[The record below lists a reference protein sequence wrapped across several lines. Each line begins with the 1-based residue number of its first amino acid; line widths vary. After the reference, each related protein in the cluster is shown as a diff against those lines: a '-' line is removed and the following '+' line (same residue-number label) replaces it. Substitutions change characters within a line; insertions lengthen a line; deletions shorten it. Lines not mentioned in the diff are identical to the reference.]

1 MSKFASLILAVSFS
15 FFLFVGMTY
24 LIKPKALDISDT
36 EPRPPITIT
45 IDVDDEEPPVR
56 TRIPPKPVIEAKPQQ
71 VATPT
76 DRAEPTINS
85 LHIDRVA
92 LVPNKG
98 IKGIAAISF
107 GDQSRDGDAQP
118 TVRINP
124 VYPSEART
132 KGIEGFVTLRFDI
145 SELGRPINVSVVNS
159 KPRGIFE
166 KQARRALRKW
176 KYNPKV
182 VDEKAVIQ
190 TNQSVTLA
198 FEFEKESGLL

>member
-24 LIKPKALDISDT
+24 LIKPKALDIADT
-36 EPRPPITIT
+36 EPRQPITIT
-45 IDVDDEEPPVR
+45 FEVEDEEPSQIDRV
-56 TRIPPKPVIEAKPQQ
+56 PPKPVIQAEPEL
-71 VATPT
+71 VATAT
-76 DRAEPTINS
+76 DRSEPNKDSFQIE
-85 LHIDRVA
+85 RVA
-92 LVPNKG
+92 FVPNKG
-98 IKGIAAISF
+98 IAAITF
-107 GDQSRDGDAQP
+107 GGQSRDGDAQP

-124 VYPSEART
+124 AYPREAQV

-166 KQARRALRKW
+166 KQARKALRKW

-190 TNQSVTLA
+190 TNQTVTLA

>member
-1 MSKFASLILAVSFS
+1 MSKFTSLILAVSFS

-24 LIKPKALDISDT
+24 LIKPKALVIADT
-36 EPRPPITIT
+36 EPRLPITIT
-45 IDVDDEEPPVR
+45 FEVEDEEPSQIDRV
-56 TRIPPKPVIEAKPQQ
+56 PPKPVIQAEPDL
-71 VATPT
+71 VATTT
-76 DRAEPTINS
+76 DRSEPNKDSFQIE
-85 LHIDRVA
+85 RVA
-92 LVPNKG
+92 FVPNKRIAG
-98 IKGIAAISF
+98 ITF
-107 GDQSRDGDAQP
+107 GGQSRDGDAQP

-124 VYPSEART
+124 AYPREAQV

-166 KQARRALRKW
+166 KQARKALRKW

-190 TNQSVTLA
+190 TNQTVTLA

>member
-1 MSKFASLILAVSFS
+1 MSKLASLILAVSFS

-36 EPRPPITIT
+36 EPRIPVTISFK
-45 IDVDDEEPPVR
+45 VDDKEPKHKN
-56 TRIPPKPVIEAKPQQ
+56 RIPPLPVIEPKPEL
-71 VATPT
+71 VSTPREST
-76 DRAEPTINS
+76 KPTNDS
-85 LHIDRVA
+85 PVFTRVA
-92 LVPNKG
+92 FASPKG
-98 IKGIAAISF
+98 MHGISGISI
-107 GDQSRDGDAQP
+107 GGQSPDGDAQP

-124 VYPSEART
+124 AYPREAQV

-145 SELGRPINVSVVNS
+145 SELGRPVNVSVVKS

-166 KQARRALRKW
+166 KQARKALRKW
-176 KYNPKV
+176 KYNPKM

-190 TNQSVTLA
+190 TNQTVTLA